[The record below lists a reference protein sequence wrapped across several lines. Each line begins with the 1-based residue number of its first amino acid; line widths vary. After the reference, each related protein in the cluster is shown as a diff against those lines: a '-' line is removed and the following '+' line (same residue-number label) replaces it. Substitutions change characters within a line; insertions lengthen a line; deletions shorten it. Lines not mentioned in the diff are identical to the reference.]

1 MSRDVC
7 GAVQQTEEIMRKEE
21 LQESIREAQSILEAQ
36 ELSSTATMRGLS
48 DLEEEV
54 RSFRAKIVMAGQFS
68 AGKTA
73 LLNAFLGGDEIL
85 PENISPQTALATEL
99 AYGPEAHVIFLHKD
113 GRQEQV
119 SLDEAR
125 DFYET
130 DCLKCI
136 YVLPREV
143 LHQIPDLT
151 LVDMPGFDSGIE
163 AHNRALFQYIGEA
176 AAYIFVIDVKNGT
189 LTASSAAFLAEL
201 RQYTP
206 IIRFVLTKCD
216 ERPPQEVAAVKAEI
230 EQALSGILG
239 KEVVVP
245 AVSSR
250 DPSCQ
255 EFMETMLKGFSAD
268 ALLLEK
274 TGNRFL
280 DLLQQGRQ
288 MLLTKAEGLSFQSHD
303 FDVAA
308 QQRQEN
314 QERFARQLA
323 RRKRELHQKMHE
335 DYVPQVLSDA
345 RTALQGSVAQLASIA
360 CSGDSAAFS
369 RMVNDIL
376 RPVLVSSVQ
385 KNWTLGVEGFADS
398 LQHDVQQEMGESLA
412 GMSGE
417 KIASAVETVK
427 KISQSGM
434 KFAKLHKY
442 KKMYTIFSTG
452 LAVTTNI
459 VAPWLEL
466 ILIFL
471 PEILSLVQKVFGES
485 PEEAMER
492 KIEERVIPQICARL
506 QPEIEQAAADM
517 EKELVQEAVH
527 EYQTAMERE
536 REALQQ
542 IKQERADRQQDVKQ
556 QKQDLQAAATR
567 LQDLQE
573 SVAAACASVSGQE
586 RMVMDETR

>member
-1 MSRDVC
+1 MDAERCSRWRKS
-7 GAVQQTEEIMRKEE
+7 EIMRKEE
-21 LQESIREAQSILEAQ
+21 LQESIHEAQAILEAQ
-36 ELSSTATMRGLS
+36 GLSSTAPAHGLS
-48 DLEEEV
+48 ELAGAV
-54 RSFRAKIVMAGQFS
+54 QSFRAKIVMAGQFS

-73 LLNAFLGGDEIL
+73 LLNAFLGGEEIL

-99 AYGPEAHVIFLHKD
+99 AYGPEAHVIFVHKD

-119 SLDEAR
+119 SLDDAR
-125 DFYET
+125 DFYEP

-136 YVLPREV
+136 YILPQEILR
-143 LHQIPDLT
+143 QIPDLT

-176 AAYIFVIDVKNGT
+176 VAYIFVIDVKNGT

-216 ERPPQEVAAVKAEI
+216 ERPQQEVAAVKTEI
-230 EQALSGILG
+230 EQTLSGILG

-250 DPSCQ
+250 DPGCQ
-255 EFMETMLKGFSAD
+255 KFMEAMLKRFSAD

-308 QQRQEN
+308 QQRQEA
-314 QERFARQLA
+314 QERFTRQLA
-323 RRKRELHQKMHE
+323 RRKRELHRRMHE
-335 DYVPQVLSDA
+335 EYVPQVLSDA
-345 RTALQGSVAQLASIA
+345 RAALQGSSAQLASAA
-360 CSGDSAAFS
+360 CSGDPSAFS

-385 KNWTLGVEGFADS
+385 KNWTLGMEGFADS
-398 LQHDVQQEMGESLA
+398 LQHDIQQEMGEPLVGMSSEKLA
-412 GMSGE
+412 G
-417 KIASAVETVK
+417 AVEAVK

-471 PEILSLVQKVFGES
+471 PDILSLAQKVFGES
-485 PEEAMER
+485 PEEAMVR
-492 KIEERVIPQICARL
+492 QIEERVIPQICARL
-506 QPEIEQAAADM
+506 QPEVERAAADM
-517 EKELVQEAVH
+517 EEELVQETEH
-527 EYQTAMERE
+527 EYQAAMERE
-536 REALQQ
+536 AEALQQ
-542 IKQERADRQQDVKQ
+542 IEQERTDRQQDIEQ
-556 QKQDLQAAATR
+556 QKQDLQAAAAR
-567 LQDLQE
+567 LQTLQE
-573 SVAAACASVSGQE
+573 SVTAACAHEYV
-586 RMVMDETR
+586 

>member
-1 MSRDVC
+1 
-7 GAVQQTEEIMRKEE
+7 MRKEE
-21 LQESIREAQSILEAQ
+21 LQESIHEAQAILEAQ
-36 ELSSTATMRGLS
+36 GLSSTAPACGLS
-48 DLEEEV
+48 DLAGAV
-54 RSFRAKIVMAGQFS
+54 QSFRAKIVMAGQFS

-73 LLNAFLGGDEIL
+73 LLNAFLGGEEIL

-99 AYGPEAHVIFLHKD
+99 AYGPEAHVIFVHKD

-119 SLDEAR
+119 SLDDAR
-125 DFYET
+125 DFYEP

-136 YVLPREV
+136 YILPQEILR
-143 LHQIPDLT
+143 QIPDLT

-216 ERPPQEVAAVKAEI
+216 ERPSQEVAAVKTEI
-230 EQALSGILG
+230 EQTLSGIFG
-239 KEVVVP
+239 KEVVVS

-250 DPSCQ
+250 DPGCQ
-255 EFMETMLKGFSAD
+255 KFMEAMLKGFSAD

-308 QQRQEN
+308 QQRQEAR
-314 QERFARQLA
+314 ERFTRQLA
-323 RRKRELHQKMHE
+323 RRKRELHRRMHE
-335 DYVPQVLSDA
+335 EYVPQVLSDA
-345 RTALQGSVAQLASIA
+345 RDALQGSSAQLASAA
-360 CSGDSAAFS
+360 CSGDPAAFS

-385 KNWTLGVEGFADS
+385 KNWTLGMEGFADS
-398 LQHDVQQEMGESLA
+398 LQHDIQQEVGEPLA
-412 GMSGE
+412 GLSGE
-417 KIASAVETVK
+417 KLAGAVEAVK

-471 PEILSLVQKVFGES
+471 PDILSLAQKVFGES

-492 KIEERVIPQICARL
+492 QIEERVIPQICARL
-506 QPEIEQAAADM
+506 QPEVERAAAEM
-517 EKELVQEAVH
+517 EEELVQEAEH
-527 EYQTAMERE
+527 EYQAAMERE
-536 REALQQ
+536 AEALQQ
-542 IKQERADRQQDVKQ
+542 IEQERADRQQDIEQ
-556 QKQDLQAAATR
+556 QKQDLQAAAAR
-567 LQDLQE
+567 LQTLQE
-573 SVAAACASVSGQE
+573 NVTAACAHEYV
-586 RMVMDETR
+586 

>member
-1 MSRDVC
+1 
-7 GAVQQTEEIMRKEE
+7 
-21 LQESIREAQSILEAQ
+21 
-36 ELSSTATMRGLS
+36 
-48 DLEEEV
+48 
-54 RSFRAKIVMAGQFS
+54 MAGQFS

-73 LLNAFLGGDEIL
+73 LLNAFLGGEEIL

-99 AYGPEAHVIFLHKD
+99 VYGPEPHVIFVHKD

-119 SLDEAR
+119 SLDDAR
-125 DFYET
+125 DFYEP

-136 YVLPREV
+136 YILPQEPLR
-143 LHQIPDLT
+143 QIPDLT

-216 ERPPQEVAAVKAEI
+216 ERPPQEVAAVKTEI
-230 EQALSGILG
+230 EQTLSGIFG
-239 KEVVVP
+239 KKVVVP

-250 DPSCQ
+250 DPGCQ
-255 EFMETMLKGFSAD
+255 KFMEAMLKGFSAD

-274 TGNRFL
+274 TGNQFL

-308 QQRQEN
+308 QQRQEA
-314 QERFARQLA
+314 QERFTRQLA
-323 RRKRELHQKMHE
+323 RRKRELHRRMHE
-335 DYVPQVLSDA
+335 EYVPQVLSDA
-345 RTALQGSVAQLASIA
+345 RAALQGSSAQLASAA
-360 CSGDSAAFS
+360 CSGDPSAFS

-385 KNWTLGVEGFADS
+385 KNWTLGMEGFADS
-398 LQHDVQQEMGESLA
+398 LQHDIQQEIGEPLA

-417 KIASAVETVK
+417 KLAGAVEAVK

-471 PEILSLVQKVFGES
+471 PNILSLAQKVFGES

-492 KIEERVIPQICARL
+492 QIEERVIPQICARL
-506 QPEIEQAAADM
+506 QPEVERAASDM
-517 EKELVQEAVH
+517 EEELVQEAEH
-527 EYQTAMERE
+527 EYQAAMERE
-536 REALQQ
+536 AEALQQ
-542 IKQERADRQQDVKQ
+542 IEQERTDRQQDIEQ
-556 QKQDLQAAATR
+556 QKQHLQAAAAR
-567 LQDLQE
+567 LQSLQE
-573 SVAAACASVSGQE
+573 SVTAACAHEYV
-586 RMVMDETR
+586 

>member
-1 MSRDVC
+1 
-7 GAVQQTEEIMRKEE
+7 MRKEE
-21 LQESIREAQSILEAQ
+21 LQESIHEAQAILEAQ
-36 ELSSTATMRGLS
+36 GGSSTAPARGLS
-48 DLEEEV
+48 DLAGAIQ
-54 RSFRAKIVMAGQFS
+54 SFRAKIVMAGQFS

-73 LLNAFLGGDEIL
+73 LLNAFLGGEEIL

-99 AYGPEAHVIFLHKD
+99 VYGPEPHVIFVHKD

-119 SLDEAR
+119 SLDDAR
-125 DFYET
+125 DFYEP

-136 YVLPREV
+136 YILPQEPLR
-143 LHQIPDLT
+143 QIPDLT

-216 ERPPQEVAAVKAEI
+216 ERPPQEVAAVKTEI
-230 EQALSGILG
+230 EQTLSGIFG
-239 KEVVVP
+239 KKVVVS

-250 DPSCQ
+250 DPGCQ
-255 EFMETMLKGFSAD
+255 KFMEAMLKGFSAD

-274 TGNRFL
+274 TGNQFL

-308 QQRQEN
+308 QQRQEA
-314 QERFARQLA
+314 QERFTRQLA
-323 RRKRELHQKMHE
+323 HRKRELHRRMHE
-335 DYVPQVLSDA
+335 EYVPQVLSDA
-345 RTALQGSVAQLASIA
+345 RAALQGSSAQLASAA
-360 CSGDSAAFS
+360 CSNDPAAFS

-385 KNWTLGVEGFADS
+385 KNWTLGMEGFADS
-398 LQHDVQQEMGESLA
+398 LQHDIQQEMGEPLA

-417 KIASAVETVK
+417 KLAGAVEAVK

-471 PEILSLVQKVFGES
+471 PDILSLAQKVFGES

-492 KIEERVIPQICARL
+492 QIEERVIPQICARL
-506 QPEIEQAAADM
+506 QPEVERAAADM
-517 EKELVQEAVH
+517 EEELVQEAEH
-527 EYQTAMERE
+527 EYQAAMERE
-536 REALQQ
+536 AEALQQ
-542 IKQERADRQQDVKQ
+542 IEQERTDRQQDIEQ
-556 QKQDLQAAATR
+556 QKQDLQAAAAR
-567 LQDLQE
+567 LQSLQE
-573 SVAAACASVSGQE
+573 SVIAACAHEYV
-586 RMVMDETR
+586 

>member
-1 MSRDVC
+1 
-7 GAVQQTEEIMRKEE
+7 MRKEE
-21 LQESIREAQSILEAQ
+21 LQESIHEAQAILEAQ
-36 ELSSTATMRGLS
+36 GGSSTAPARGLS
-48 DLEEEV
+48 DLAGAIQ
-54 RSFRAKIVMAGQFS
+54 SFRAKIVMAGQFS

-73 LLNAFLGGDEIL
+73 LLNAFLGGEEIL

-99 AYGPEAHVIFLHKD
+99 VYGPEPHVIFVHKD

-119 SLDEAR
+119 SLDDAR
-125 DFYET
+125 DFYEP

-136 YVLPREV
+136 YILPQEPLR
-143 LHQIPDLT
+143 QIPDLT

-216 ERPPQEVAAVKAEI
+216 ERPPQEVAAVKTEI
-230 EQALSGILG
+230 EQTLSGILG
-239 KEVVVP
+239 KKVVVP

-250 DPSCQ
+250 DPGCQ
-255 EFMETMLKGFSAD
+255 KFMEAMLKGFSAD

-274 TGNRFL
+274 TGNQFL

-308 QQRQEN
+308 QQRQEA
-314 QERFARQLA
+314 QERFTRQLA
-323 RRKRELHQKMHE
+323 HRKRELHRRMHE
-335 DYVPQVLSDA
+335 EYVPQVLSDA
-345 RTALQGSVAQLASIA
+345 RAALQGSSAQLASAA
-360 CSGDSAAFS
+360 CSNDPAAFS

-385 KNWTLGVEGFADS
+385 KNWTLGMEGFADS
-398 LQHDVQQEMGESLA
+398 LQHDIQQEMGEPLA

-417 KIASAVETVK
+417 KLAGAVEAVK

-471 PEILSLVQKVFGES
+471 PDILSLAQKVFGES

-492 KIEERVIPQICARL
+492 QIEERVIPQICARL
-506 QPEIEQAAADM
+506 QPEVERAASDM
-517 EKELVQEAVH
+517 EEELVQEAEH
-527 EYQTAMERE
+527 EYQAAMERE
-536 REALQQ
+536 AEALQQ
-542 IKQERADRQQDVKQ
+542 IEQERTDRQQDIEQ
-556 QKQDLQAAATR
+556 QKQDLQAAAAR
-567 LQDLQE
+567 LQSLQE
-573 SVAAACASVSGQE
+573 SVTAACAHEYV
-586 RMVMDETR
+586 

>member
-1 MSRDVC
+1 
-7 GAVQQTEEIMRKEE
+7 MRKEE
-21 LQESIREAQSILEAQ
+21 LQESIHEAQAILEAQ
-36 ELSSTATMRGLS
+36 GLSSTAPARGLS
-48 DLEEEV
+48 DLAGAV
-54 RSFRAKIVMAGQFS
+54 QSFRAKIVMAGQFS

-73 LLNAFLGGDEIL
+73 LLNAFLGGEEIL

-99 AYGPEAHVIFLHKD
+99 VYGPEAHVIFVHKD

-119 SLDEAR
+119 SLDDAR
-125 DFYET
+125 DFYEP

-136 YVLPREV
+136 YILPQEPLR
-143 LHQIPDLT
+143 QIPDLT

-189 LTASSAAFLAEL
+189 LTASSATFLAEL

-216 ERPPQEVAAVKAEI
+216 ERPPQEVAAVKTEI
-230 EQALSGILG
+230 EQTLSGILG
-239 KEVVVP
+239 KKVVVP

-250 DPSCQ
+250 DPGCQ
-255 EFMETMLKGFSAD
+255 KFMEAMLKGFSAD

-274 TGNRFL
+274 TGNQFL

-308 QQRQEN
+308 QQRQEA
-314 QERFARQLA
+314 QERFTRQLA
-323 RRKRELHQKMHE
+323 RRKRELHRRMHE
-335 DYVPQVLSDA
+335 EYVPQVLSDA
-345 RTALQGSVAQLASIA
+345 KAALQGSSAQLASAA
-360 CSGDSAAFS
+360 CSNDPSAFS

-385 KNWTLGVEGFADS
+385 KNWTLGMEGFADS
-398 LQHDVQQEMGESLA
+398 LQHDIQQEIGEPLA

-417 KIASAVETVK
+417 KLAGAVEAVK

-471 PEILSLVQKVFGES
+471 PDILSLAQKVFGES

-492 KIEERVIPQICARL
+492 QIEERVIPQICARL
-506 QPEIEQAAADM
+506 HPEVERAAADM
-517 EKELVQEAVH
+517 EEELVQEAEH
-527 EYQTAMERE
+527 EYQAAMERE
-536 REALQQ
+536 AEALQQ
-542 IKQERADRQQDVKQ
+542 IEQERTDRQQDIEQ
-556 QKQDLQAAATR
+556 QKQDLQAAAAR
-567 LQDLQE
+567 LQTLQE
-573 SVAAACASVSGQE
+573 SVTAACAHEYV
-586 RMVMDETR
+586 

>member
-1 MSRDVC
+1 
-7 GAVQQTEEIMRKEE
+7 MRKEE
-21 LQESIREAQSILEAQ
+21 LQESIHEAQAILEAQ
-36 ELSSTATMRGLS
+36 GLSSTAPARGLS
-48 DLEEEV
+48 DLAGAV
-54 RSFRAKIVMAGQFS
+54 QSFRAKIVMAGQFS

-73 LLNAFLGGDEIL
+73 LLNAFLGGEEIL

-99 AYGPEAHVIFLHKD
+99 VYGPEAHVIFVHKD

-119 SLDEAR
+119 SLDDAR
-125 DFYET
+125 DFYEP

-136 YVLPREV
+136 YILPQEPLR
-143 LHQIPDLT
+143 QIPDLT

-189 LTASSAAFLAEL
+189 LTASSATFLAEL

-216 ERPPQEVAAVKAEI
+216 ERPPQEVAAVKTEI
-230 EQALSGILG
+230 EQTLSGILG
-239 KEVVVP
+239 KKVVVP

-250 DPSCQ
+250 DPGCQ
-255 EFMETMLKGFSAD
+255 KFMEAMLKGFSAD

-274 TGNRFL
+274 TGNQFL

-308 QQRQEN
+308 QQRQEA
-314 QERFARQLA
+314 QERFTRQLA
-323 RRKRELHQKMHE
+323 RRKRELHRRMYE
-335 DYVPQVLSDA
+335 EYIPQVLSDA
-345 RTALQGSVAQLASIA
+345 KAALQGSSAQLASAA
-360 CSGDSAAFS
+360 CSNDPSAFS

-385 KNWTLGVEGFADS
+385 KNWTLGMEGFADS
-398 LQHDVQQEMGESLA
+398 LQHDIQQEIGEPLA

-417 KIASAVETVK
+417 KLAGAVEAVK

-471 PEILSLVQKVFGES
+471 PDILSLAQKVFGES

-492 KIEERVIPQICARL
+492 QIEERVIPQICARL
-506 QPEIEQAAADM
+506 QPEVERAAADM
-517 EKELVQEAVH
+517 EEELVQEAEH
-527 EYQTAMERE
+527 EYQAAMERE
-536 REALQQ
+536 AEALQQ
-542 IKQERADRQQDVKQ
+542 IEQERTDRQQDIEQ
-556 QKQDLQAAATR
+556 QKQDLQAAAAR
-567 LQDLQE
+567 LQTLQE
-573 SVAAACASVSGQE
+573 SVTAACAHEYV
-586 RMVMDETR
+586 

>member
-1 MSRDVC
+1 MDAERCSRRRKS
-7 GAVQQTEEIMRKEE
+7 AIMRKEE
-21 LQESIREAQSILEAQ
+21 LQESIHEAQAILEAQ
-36 ELSSTATMRGLS
+36 GGSSTAPARGLS
-48 DLEEEV
+48 DLAGAIQ
-54 RSFRAKIVMAGQFS
+54 SFRAKIVMAGQFS

-73 LLNAFLGGDEIL
+73 LLNAFLGGEEIL

-99 AYGPEAHVIFLHKD
+99 VYGPEPHVIFVHKD

-119 SLDEAR
+119 SLDDAR
-125 DFYET
+125 DFYEP

-136 YVLPREV
+136 YILPQEPLR
-143 LHQIPDLT
+143 QIPDLT

-216 ERPPQEVAAVKAEI
+216 ERPPQEVAAVKTEI
-230 EQALSGILG
+230 EQTLSGIFG
-239 KEVVVP
+239 KKVVVP

-250 DPSCQ
+250 DPGCQ
-255 EFMETMLKGFSAD
+255 KFMEAMLKGFSAD

-274 TGNRFL
+274 TGNQFL

-308 QQRQEN
+308 QQRQEA
-314 QERFARQLA
+314 QERFTRQLA
-323 RRKRELHQKMHE
+323 RRKRELHRRMHE
-335 DYVPQVLSDA
+335 EYVPQVLSDA
-345 RTALQGSVAQLASIA
+345 RAALQGSSAQLASAA
-360 CSGDSAAFS
+360 CSGDPSAFS

-385 KNWTLGVEGFADS
+385 KNWTLGMEGFADS
-398 LQHDVQQEMGESLA
+398 LQHDIQQEIGEPLA

-417 KIASAVETVK
+417 KLAGAVEAVK

-471 PEILSLVQKVFGES
+471 PNILSLAQKVFGES

-492 KIEERVIPQICARL
+492 QIEERVIPQICARL
-506 QPEIEQAAADM
+506 QPEVERAASDM
-517 EKELVQEAVH
+517 EEELVQEAEH
-527 EYQTAMERE
+527 EYQAAMERE
-536 REALQQ
+536 AEALQQ
-542 IKQERADRQQDVKQ
+542 IEQERTDRQQDIEQ
-556 QKQDLQAAATR
+556 QKQDLQAAAAR
-567 LQDLQE
+567 LQSLQE
-573 SVAAACASVSGQE
+573 SVTAACAHEYV
-586 RMVMDETR
+586 